1 MVISFIVLLV
11 IAGWSSAEDD
21 GTGESRFPPAEGY
34 PSFFIKSEVVMTSDW
49 TVDVNIFYPGF
60 NRPSEK
66 PIRDAAA
73 PFPVVIFSPPM
84 DTDSILYQDYMTSL
98 VAQGFVV
105 AGVSWTYEYDRDA
118 DVAWLDHVKVID
130 LIEELGKESS
140 SPLYGIP
147 DVSECGAFGYSRGG
161 RAAFMSSTADP
172 RISTV
177 AAWMPTLNNASD
189 VTGNKLLIGGAEDYT
204 ASPEEYLDP
213 LFDDSGPPIIY
224 IIRWEDTHMSIENDF
239 HGALTNDFFRYHLL
253 DETSLYDDLYGDDI
267 KTTAESGEFWLR
279 IKTSSGTYSS
289 YVDNDPPVA
298 DAGPDIE
305 IEPPAMV
312 IFDGF
317 RSTDDKG
324 IVDYLWSLDYDGINY
339 LHHGIQFSITFE
351 IPGEYS
357 VVLSVSDEESET
369 DVDSLIVTVRD
380 KTPPE
385 AVAGPDMD
393 VDQDER
399 VMFDGSAST
408 DNIKITSWTW
418 TFEYGGSPM
427 TLHGQ
432 YVNFTFALTGTFEV
446 ALTVM
451 DGGSNS
457 DSASF
462 NVTVCDATDPVADA
476 GEDILVDQDNA
487 FHLDGSN
494 STDNVGVVSW
504 TWFIFIGDDPTVLT
518 GETKWYSISEPGS
531 YVVRLEVEDDVG
543 NSASIDFTVI
553 VRDTTDPVAA
563 VKGELSVE
571 KGKLLTLDGSISSD
585 NVEVVKWYW
594 TVKEGD
600 VESDY
605 QGPLLEHVFKKAG
618 QHEVVLRV
626 VDAAGNEAS
635 TILTVRVTEKETEA
649 GDGLSALLTVVFA
662 MLGVAFTMR
671 WMDTLD
677 R

>member
-1 MVISFIVLLV
+1 MAITFIVLLV

-34 PSFFIKSEVVMTSDW
+34 PSFYIKSEVVMTSEW

-130 LIEELGKESS
+130 LIEDMGEESS
-140 SPLYGIP
+140 SPLFGLP

-224 IIRWEDTHMSIENDF
+224 IIRWEDHHTSIESDF

-267 KTTAESGEFWLR
+267 KATAESGEFWLR
-279 IKTSSGTYSS
+279 IKTSSGIYSS
-289 YVDNDPPVA
+289 YVENDPPVA

-305 IEPPAMV
+305 IDPPAM
-312 IFDGF
+312 
-317 RSTDDKG
+317 
-324 IVDYLWSLDYDGINY
+324 
-339 LHHGIQFSITFE
+339 
-351 IPGEYS
+351 
-357 VVLSVSDEESET
+357 
-369 DVDSLIVTVRD
+369 
-380 KTPPE
+380 
-385 AVAGPDMD
+385 
-393 VDQDER
+393 

-427 TLHGQ
+427 TLYGE

-446 ALTVM
+446 GLTVM

-462 NVTVCDATDPVADA
+462 TVTALDATDPVADA
-476 GEDILVDQDNA
+476 GEDILVDQDVA

-494 STDNVGVVSW
+494 STDNVEVVSW
-504 TWFIFIGDDPTVLT
+504 SWSLIIDDVPIVLS
-518 GETKWYSISEPGS
+518 GGSKWYTISEPGT
-531 YVVRLEVEDDVG
+531 YLVRLEVEDEVG
-543 NSASIDFTVI
+543 NSHSTEITVT
-553 VRDTTDPVAA
+553 VMDTKAPVVAIEGDP
-563 VKGELSVE
+563 SVE
-571 KGKLLTLDGSISSD
+571 AGKSLSLDGSTSSD
-585 NVEVVKWYW
+585 NVEVVGWYW

-600 VESDY
+600 EETDY
-605 QGPLLEHVFKKAG
+605 QGPVLEHIFEKTG
-618 QHEVVLRV
+618 QHEIFLRV
-626 VDAAGNEAS
+626 VDAEGNEAS
-635 TILTVRVTEKETEA
+635 KIVTVTVSKKEDEA
-649 GDGLSALLTVVFA
+649 GDGLSTIVTALFVLLA
-662 MLGVAFTMR
+662 VAHVMR
-671 WMDTLD
+671 VMD
-677 R
+677 RPRR